1 MPPCPSTASTRYP
14 RKTLPSSRPVRIPA
28 MILVCHP
35 SGPYTSPGSRKRA
48 QVAVSLHFAS
58 GHDRLRRPRPVS
70 RALLEPL
77 PARPAGALQGLRPR
91 RRVVARQPAAPDGHL
106 PARLLGALEGGRR
119 HRPLPAVPAL
129 RPRGLGLLLDLARL
143 VRALDARVR

>member
-1 MPPCPSTASTRYP
+1 PCPSTASTRYP
-14 RKTLPSSRPVRIPA
+14 RKTLPSSRPVVIPA
-28 MILVCHP
+28 INLVCHP
-35 SGPYTSPGSRKRA
+35 TGRYTSPAGESA

-77 PARPAGALQGLRPR
+77 PARPAGALQGFRPR
-91 RRVVARQPAAPDGHL
+91 RRVVARQPAASDGHL

-129 RPRGLGLLLDLARL
+129 RP
-143 VRALDARVR
+143 